1 MDMALLIPKTE
12 ELVVQLKE
20 LGFNRVLF
28 DSELMVIE
36 TSNKG
41 ELLKGIV
48 EGKRNKKK
56 IIFIPRDEELL
67 RFAIEKTEVDMILGV
82 ERVHP
87 KDSLHYVRSGL
98 DQVLCKLAVQKG
110 KVIAFSFSDIL
121 NSGDRAKLI
130 SRMMINI
137 IICRKYGVKV
147 YFGLFSKNKEELRS
161 AADLF
166 TLWRVLGGKKKEEL
180 SWL

>member
-1 MDMALLIPKTE
+1 MDASLLIPKTE
-12 ELVVQLKE
+12 ELVVLLKE
-20 LGFNRVLF
+20 LGYNHASF
-28 DSELMVIE
+28 DSEFKVIE
-36 TSNKG
+36 TSNKS

-48 EGKRNKKK
+48 DGKRNKKK
-56 IIFIPRDEELL
+56 IIFIPKDEELL

-87 KDSLHYVRSGL
+87 KESLHYIRSGL
-98 DQVLCKLAVQKG
+98 DQVLCKLAAEK
-110 KVIAFSFSDIL
+110 KKIIAFSFNDIL

-147 YFGLFSKNKEELRS
+147 YFGLFSKNKEEVRS
-161 AADLF
+161 VSDLF
-166 TLWRVLGGKKKEEL
+166 ALWRVLGGRKKEEL
-180 SWL
+180 SWA